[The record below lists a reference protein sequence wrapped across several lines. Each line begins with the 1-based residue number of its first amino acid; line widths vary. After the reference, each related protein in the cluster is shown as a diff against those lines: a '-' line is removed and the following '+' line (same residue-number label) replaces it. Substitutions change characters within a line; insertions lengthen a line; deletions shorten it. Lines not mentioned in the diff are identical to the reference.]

1 MSWLRRVLNTVRSSR
16 TQDEIERELSFHIVE
31 RVDDLRAR
39 GLSEEEALRRA
50 RQQFGNTLVQ
60 RERTRDVDV
69 SLSMDALLR
78 NIRHACRALVR
89 TPGFTLAVV
98 MTLAL
103 GMGAN
108 TAVFS
113 MIDAVLLR
121 SLPFPDADR
130 LVQLTEIT
138 ETSGEITTAA
148 VRLYDWDRLAT
159 TFAAITNYVTEHVSD
174 TTGVEPEVA
183 RRATVGARFLDVVGI
198 RPSLGRGFTARE
210 HRMGGGDVV
219 LISDR
224 YWNRRFGRDPN
235 VLTRTVRMVDRTY
248 AIVGV
253 MPATFGFPS
262 DDIDWWVPQFADA
275 PWTQNRQFKGF
286 FGVGRLA
293 PGVNLDQARSDLARV
308 QAQLATQYPR
318 TDSQLRPQVTP
329 LKDALVGGMRAS
341 LWLLFGSVSVL
352 LLIACVNIAALLL
365 ARGAQRWHEV
375 AVRYA
380 LGASRRSVALQLLT
394 ESAVLALAGAAA
406 GIAVAVAI
414 SSAFR
419 TLAPTLPRL
428 ADITIDG
435 RVLIYTL
442 AATVAVAILCGLV
455 PAFRS
460 SRTPALRTGIGR
472 AQVSVR
478 QPLQWL
484 LVGVQV
490 ALSVTLLATA
500 ALLVRSL
507 DALSRV
513 DTGFEP
519 ANVLTFR
526 VSGAFGEEREYVRI
540 VQRIN
545 RTLDEL
551 AQQPGIEATATTLSL
566 PGLPGGVAEQ
576 FRLVELR
583 DSSTPISAQ
592 SRAVSPS
599 YFDVLRIPILEGE
612 LCSRPTDESSTS
624 EVMVNRA
631 FASRYVRGRSAV
643 GLHIATATPNRIAG
657 IVGDAREIGID
668 REPVPTLY
676 NCISAATPIPLYL
689 ARTQGDPRAAIERI
703 RATLRR
709 LEPLRSVYDF
719 VPLEREIDN
728 AYAQNRLRTVV
739 LVSFALT
746 ALSLACLGV
755 YGTLS
760 YAVSLRR
767 REIGLRI
774 ALGSSRMGIVKQF
787 LVLGLRVV
795 CGAVAVGLVMS
806 LAFARGLSGMLFGI
820 SPTDPATLGGVT
832 LLVLVVGAVALF
844 VPAARATI
852 RSPAHVLRQE

>member
-16 TQDEIERELSFHIVE
+16 TQDEIERELSFHIAE

-50 RQQFGNTLVQ
+50 RQQFGSTLAQ
-60 RERTRDVDV
+60 RDRTRDADV
-69 SLSMDALLR
+69 SLSLDDLLR
-78 NIRHACRALVR
+78 NVRHACRALLR
-89 TPGFTLAVV
+89 TPGFAITVV
-98 MTLAL
+98 LTLAL

-130 LVQLTEIT
+130 LVRLTEIT

-159 TFAAITNYVTEHVSD
+159 TFTAITNYVTEPVSD
-174 TTGVEPEVA
+174 TTGVEPELA
-183 RRATVGARFLDVVGI
+183 RRATVGPRFLDVVGI
-198 RPSLGRGFTARE
+198 RPALGRGFTARE
-210 HRMGGGDVV
+210 HRMGGESVV

-235 VLTRTVRMVDRTY
+235 VLARTVRMVDRSY

-253 MPATFGFPS
+253 MPASFGFPS
-262 DDIDWWVPQFADA
+262 DDIDWWVPQFGDA

-293 PGVNLDQARSDLARV
+293 PGVTLDLARRDLARV

-329 LKDALVGGMRAS
+329 LKDALVGSVRAS

-365 ARGAQRWHEV
+365 ARGAQRRHEV

-394 ESAVLALAGAAA
+394 ESAVLALVGAVA
-406 GIAVAVAI
+406 GIAVAAVI
-414 SSAFR
+414 SRAFR
-419 TLAPTLPRL
+419 VLAPTLPRL
-428 ADITIDG
+428 TDVSIDG

-442 AATVAVAILCGLV
+442 ASTVTVAVLCGLV

-460 SRTPALRTGIGR
+460 SRTPTFRSSTGR
-472 AQVSVR
+472 AQLSAR

-507 DALSRV
+507 DKLSRV

-526 VSGAFGEEREYVRI
+526 VSGAFGEEREYIRTVE
-540 VQRIN
+540 RIN

-566 PGLPGGVAEQ
+566 PGLPGGVAEE
-576 FRLVELR
+576 FRLVELNR
-583 DSSTPISAQ
+583 DAPITAQ
-592 SRAVSPS
+592 LRAVSPS
-599 YFDVLRIPILEGE
+599 YFDVLRIPILEGD
-612 LCSRPTDESSTS
+612 LCRRPTDERGTT

-631 FASRYVRGRSAV
+631 FASRYVRDRSAV
-643 GLHIATATPNRIAG
+643 GLHIAARSPDRIAG
-657 IVGDAREIGID
+657 IVGDVREIGID
-668 REPVPTLY
+668 REPVPTVY
-676 NCISAATPIPLYL
+676 HCFSAATPIPLYL
-689 ARTQGDPRAAIERI
+689 ARTHGDPRAAIDPI
-703 RATLRR
+703 RSTLRR

-719 VPLEREIDN
+719 VPLEQEIDN

-767 REIGLRI
+767 WEIGLRI

-795 CGAVAVGLVMS
+795 CSAVVVGLVMS
-806 LAFARGLSGMLFGI
+806 LAFARGLSSMLFEI

-832 LLVLVVGAVALF
+832 LLVIAVAAVAVL
-844 VPAARATI
+844 VPATRAAV
-852 RSPAHVLRQE
+852 RAPAHVLRAE